1 MVVSPVSASGLSGTF
16 LARPARSASRVT
28 ARVCPAAVPATWGCA
43 ENASRSA
50 LHPAEASTTATRPH
64 RRMPS
69 PLGVRVLQDRCEG
82 TYQPGA
88 DGLAAQPAE
97 SQGQRHRPPYL
108 RLELHRVERHRQAS
122 ETRLRLSPKREPRL
136 VALDED
142 RLQSPLGAERAELG
156 HEEQALRFVAET
168 PEAVAQLLA
177 HRLNLARLLSP
188 RPTPVQIE
196 LRPRITDV
204 RVGQMRRLVQDDF
217 RRPEGSA
224 PRSPL
229 SVFQRHDRFLEPAQV
244 HVEPYGL
251 RVPRLLAAEQVS
263 SAPQLE
269 IAQRDAISRAQV
281 GVVFQH
287 AQSL

>member
-28 ARVCPAAVPATWGCA
+28 VRVCPPPVPATWGCA
-43 ENASRSA
+43 ENAPGSA
-50 LHPAEASTTATRPH
+50 LRPAGASTTATRPH

-156 HEEQALRFVAET
+156 HEEQALRFVGER

-177 HRLNLARLLSP
+177 HRLNIAQLLGP
-188 RPTPVQIE
+188 RQTPVQIE
-196 LRPRITDV
+196 LRRRLTDE
-204 RVGQMRRLVQDDF
+204 RNGQIRRLVQDELP
-217 RRPEGSA
+217 RPAGSA
-224 PRSPL
+224 PRSPP
-229 SVFQRHDRFLEPAQV
+229 SGFQGHDRVL
-244 HVEPYGL
+244 
-251 RVPRLLAAEQVS
+251 
-263 SAPQLE
+263 
-269 IAQRDAISRAQV
+269 
-281 GVVFQH
+281 
-287 AQSL
+287 